1 MKAYEYQHVVGF
13 EETNLVGNA
22 YYVSHL
28 RWQGRAREMFLR
40 EYFPEILT
48 ELENGLALITLHC
61 SCQYLGE
68 LNAFDQVIVRMF
80 LNSVAQNRI
89 AMRFE
94 YWRQGPGEELVAR
107 GDQEIAC
114 MRREGTK
121 LVPIAIPLKLL
132 NALEAFS
139 ASCCGVHE

>member
-1 MKAYEYQHVVGF
+1 
-13 EETNLVGNA
+13 
-22 YYVSHL
+22 
-28 RWQGRAREMFLR
+28 MFLR

-121 LVPIAIPLKLL
+121 LVPIAIPPKLL

-139 ASCCGVHE
+139 ESCCGVHEWPHRVEKGA